1 MTGQPPAARLAAGT
15 PVVDMHAHLAVPA
28 AEALVAGALG
38 LAAEAR
44 AEQEAHSAH
53 SLEVNR
59 AQLTRLIPVM
69 GDPQRRLADMDAMGV
84 DIQAVGPMPMHHY
97 WADRALAADFARAT
111 NEGIAAFC
119 ARAPARLVGLGTV
132 PLQHPDLAAAEL
144 RHAVGALGLRGVS
157 VSTTVAGRELADAAH
172 EPFWAAAE
180 QAGVP
185 VLIHPWGCSLGPR
198 LAAHYLGN
206 IVGQPAETTI
216 ALSHLIFSG
225 LLDRHPGLRICA
237 CHGGGYLPVYIGRS
251 DHAWLVR
258 PDAHGCARRP
268 SEYLGQMWYDSLVF
282 TTRGLEHL
290 AAVAGADRIVLGTDY
305 PFDMG
310 VADPL
315 PRLEDATG
323 LSPSDRAA
331 ISGRTA
337 AGLLGL
343 DPVLASA
350 PAAG

>member
-1 MTGQPPAARLAAGT
+1 MTGPPSPAA

-38 LAAEAR
+38 LAAETE

-59 AQLTRLIPVM
+59 AQLARLIPIM
-69 GDPQRRLADMDAMGV
+69 SDLGRRLADMDAMGV
-84 DIQAVGPMPMHHY
+84 DVQAVGPMPMHHY
-97 WADRALAADFARAT
+97 WTDPALAAEFTRAT

-119 ARAPARLVGLGTV
+119 AQAPDRFVGLGTV
-132 PLQHPDLAAAEL
+132 PLQHPELAVTEL
-144 RHAVGALGLRGVS
+144 RHAVTALGLRGVS
-157 VSTTVAGRELADAAH
+157 VSTTVAGRELADPAH
-172 EPFWAAAE
+172 EPFWAAAAE
-180 QAGVP
+180 SGAL
-185 VLIHPWGCSLGPR
+185 VLIHPWGCSLGSR

-206 IVGQPAETTI
+206 IVGQPAETTV

-251 DHAWLVR
+251 DHAWHVR
-258 PDAHGCARRP
+258 PDAQGCARPP
-268 SEYLGQMWYDSLVF
+268 SDYLRRIWFDSLVF
-282 TTRGLEHL
+282 TPRGLEHL
-290 AAVAGADRIVLGTDY
+290 AAVAGPDRIVLGTDY

-310 VADPL
+310 VDDPL
-315 PRLEDATG
+315 PRLDAATG

-343 DPVLASA
+343 PEGT
-350 PAAG
+350 P